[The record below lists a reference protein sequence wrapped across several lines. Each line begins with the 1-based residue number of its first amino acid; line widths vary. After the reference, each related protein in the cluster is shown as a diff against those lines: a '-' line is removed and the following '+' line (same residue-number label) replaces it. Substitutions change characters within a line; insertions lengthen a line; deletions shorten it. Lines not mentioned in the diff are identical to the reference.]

1 MATSGEHTNLTLR
14 PRLMERGL
22 YVWSRR
28 ASEVVIALGV
38 VYLLAS
44 LFLDRKSQD
53 ILYMLA
59 TIAIVI
65 AGRLIWPVFSRQSLA
80 VTGDQLLIR
89 TPLRRDRRV
98 PLSAVTQVERVPL
111 RSPVSRRLYG
121 DMYVLLAGDAT
132 LTILSERRY
141 RTDTLAAL
149 LRLLPAPTERP
160 ATSYWELFKL
170 YKVKAPISARDIA
183 LLAGSYVLMAGG
195 VVLLFLTLPQL
206 GK

>member
-132 LTILSERRY
+132 LTILSEGADGVGWGACSGGEFVSSACASS
-141 RTDTLAAL
+141 TSSFG
-149 LRLLPAPTERP
+149 LR
-160 ATSYWELFKL
+160 
-170 YKVKAPISARDIA
+170 KADLS
-183 LLAGSYVLMAGG
+183 
-195 VVLLFLTLPQL
+195 
-206 GK
+206 